1 MVYVRGLFKWL
12 LITCR
17 KYFEIRK
24 LRNEFAKLANEI
36 KVE

>member
-1 MVYVRGLFKWL
+1 